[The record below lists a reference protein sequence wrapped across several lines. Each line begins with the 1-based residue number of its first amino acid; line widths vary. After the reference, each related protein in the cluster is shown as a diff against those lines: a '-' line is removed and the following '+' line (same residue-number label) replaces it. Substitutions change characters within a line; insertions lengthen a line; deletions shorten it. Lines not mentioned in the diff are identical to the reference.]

1 MKISDDQNFKNKDAE
16 SYDSVVAEFDRHTQA
31 YSTYIIETLLQ
42 QVGTGPQA
50 DFIDIG
56 CGTGVVT
63 FAFAERFG
71 ASSKITG
78 IDLSQGMLEFASR
91 AAKAR
96 GLDSCTSFL
105 KCDAEDLNLA
115 DASVDVAVSLYAFR
129 HFPNPDKA
137 AREVFRVLRPGGRL
151 IMAVGSGPALFS
163 RGGVAAAL
171 AMLPRRLAKISGKEL
186 TACDFLDGL
195 VEIHCAQS
203 KERETAD
210 WTEHHREF
218 SGSLAELAKNAGFE
232 VHANEWR
239 GKEFVVGSV
248 DAFWELQMTFSSMA
262 RKRVAEATADELAN
276 LERDFRQ
283 QCEAVQHRGGRLIYR
298 VGAAVVCAVKPLG

>member
-1 MKISDDQNFKNKDAE
+1 MGHHRDFATAARSIDDISWHTESAGVTDQTFKNRDAE
-16 SYDSVVAEFDRHTQA
+16 SYNSVVAEFDRHTQA
-31 YSTYIIETLLQ
+31 YSTYVIETLLQ
-42 QVGTGPQA
+42 QVGSGPQT

-71 ASSKITG
+71 DTSKITG

-91 AAKAR
+91 EAKAR

-105 KCDAEDLNLA
+105 QCDAEKLTLA
-115 DASVDVAVSLYAFR
+115 DASIDVAVSLYAFR

-171 AMLPRRLAKISGKEL
+171 AMLERRL
-186 TACDFLDGL
+186 
-195 VEIHCAQS
+195 
-203 KERETAD
+203 
-210 WTEHHREF
+210 
-218 SGSLAELAKNAGFE
+218 LANCCTLRRSCCVRHSPVSAA
-232 VHANEWR
+232 
-239 GKEFVVGSV
+239 
-248 DAFWELQMTFSSMA
+248 
-262 RKRVAEATADELAN
+262 RVA
-276 LERDFRQ
+276 
-283 QCEAVQHRGGRLIYR
+283 
-298 VGAAVVCAVKPLG
+298 VGTI